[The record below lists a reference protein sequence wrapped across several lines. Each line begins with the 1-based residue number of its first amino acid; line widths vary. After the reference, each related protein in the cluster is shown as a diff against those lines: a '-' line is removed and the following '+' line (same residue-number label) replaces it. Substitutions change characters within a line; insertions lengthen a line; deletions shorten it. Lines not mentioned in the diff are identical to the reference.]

1 MKKIKSFCE
10 TKVPA
15 KEQIKKYKRK
25 ANEWCDDDDKCVHIC
40 EDLAFGLTHYIN
52 LGVIKADD
60 SRKNLG
66 ITNNQSVRI
75 KKNDSHNNESICE
88 RKQVIQ
94 YKIPGLPY
102 RVDLCFIAHKLIVE
116 IDEDGHPYYKHD
128 ENLGFT
134 FIRINP
140 DPNAGFDPDVEIAKI
155 YNYINESPVK
165 LAVNLAEKSFKEKFA
180 KELLSDMSCFSGPLK
195 YIKYFI
201 EKILPT
207 M

>member
-1 MKKIKSFCE
+1 M
-10 TKVPA
+10 
-15 KEQIKKYKRK
+15 
-25 ANEWCDDDDKCVHIC
+25 
-40 EDLAFGLTHYIN
+40 
-52 LGVIKADD
+52 
-60 SRKNLG
+60 
-66 ITNNQSVRI
+66 
-75 KKNDSHNNESICE
+75 
-88 RKQVIQ
+88 
-94 YKIPGLPY
+94 
-102 RVDLCFIAHKLIVE
+102 IVE

-140 DPNAGFDPDVEIAKI
+140 DPNAGFDPDVKIAKI